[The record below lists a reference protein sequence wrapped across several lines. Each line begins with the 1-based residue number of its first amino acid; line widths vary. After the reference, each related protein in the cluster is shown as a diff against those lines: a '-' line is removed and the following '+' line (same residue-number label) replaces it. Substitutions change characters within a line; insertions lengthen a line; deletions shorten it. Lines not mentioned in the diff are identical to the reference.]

1 MIHTNE
7 CFREQKEEIMPLLAD
22 KVVLS
27 ALCRFIWCSQE
38 FLKTTLKARFESG
51 KQWLVTLRWQ
61 DVEQPLNNGYY
72 SFSVPKN
79 TTGTEFRTISA
90 PSVGLK
96 TIQLSL
102 LQALRQVP
110 VSQAV
115 QWGEPW
121 TSPKKNAL
129 QHRAS
134 KYLYTTD
141 VKSAYPSVSAQRIY
155 KNLEWWLGRVVDF
168 SFPYLTPQQREHFF
182 HILTTLISHHDA
194 LPQWAPTSARML
206 NIAMAKTDT
215 DLTHLLH
222 WPESSVIRPVYT
234 RYIDDLAFSFEHFS
248 SFAEF
253 AERGKEMVQKTTTV
267 AEQYASWFSRDITS
281 VSDDIDSFLTTSY
294 EIADDASKSRMRTCY
309 FLIKEQLV
317 KVRDHTK
324 TVAWWSVY
332 NTCYRLIW
340 EIDKRVALLN
350 ESEDVAAMEIFMD
363 KIKRVVNA
371 NGWTLKQ
378 TKDRLRLPNNTTA
391 KEITWVLIWPDGRT
405 GISQE
410 KMAFYTS
417 LAKQATLTPQ
427 LLDRKYKNPD
437 GSVDVLALAYVLHGM
452 RNFIHDV
459 KWRVPE
465 YFEKRFLW
473 AQAKHFPKVK
483 VPKGTQSMQG
493 VSNGGV

>member
-1 MIHTNE
+1 MHLDADIN
-7 CFREQKEEIMPLLAD
+7 FVEQVEKMVHFLKVYYWHNGWGLWKTEKDYVWLRNFLLQVVISGYLEDINSSRSRRDEPLLPQNI
-22 KVVLS
+22 V
-27 ALCRFIWCSQE
+27 I
-38 FLKTTLKARFESG
+38 
-51 KQWLVTLRWQ
+51 TLRRLSQ
-61 DVEQPLNNGYY
+61 KLETFGFDLNE
-72 SFSVPKN
+72 S
-79 TTGTEFRTISA
+79 
-90 PSVGLK
+90 
-96 TIQLSL
+96 
-102 LQALRQVP
+102 
-110 VSQAV
+110 
-115 QWGEPW
+115 
-121 TSPKKNAL
+121 KNAL
-129 QHRAS
+129 YVL
-134 KYLYTTD
+134 K
-141 VKSAYPSVSAQRIY
+141 
-155 KNLEWWLGRVVDF
+155 DF
-168 SFPYLTPQQREHFF
+168 YDNYEQ
-182 HILTTLISHHDA
+182 
-194 LPQWAPTSARML
+194 
-206 NIAMAKTDT
+206 
-215 DLTHLLH
+215 
-222 WPESSVIRPVYT
+222 Y
-234 RYIDDLAFSFEHFS
+234 
-248 SFAEF
+248 
-253 AERGKEMVQKTTTV
+253 KEMVQKTTTV

-363 KIKRVVNA
+363 KIKKVVNA

-378 TKDRLRLPNNTTA
+378 TKDKLRLPNNTTA
-391 KEITWVLIWPDGRT
+391 KEITWVLIWSDGRT

-410 KMAFYTS
+410 KMALYTS

-427 LLDRKYKNPD
+427 LLDRKYKNPN

-452 RNFIHDV
+452 RNFIIDV
-459 KWRVPE
+459 KWRSPQ
-465 YFEKRFLW
+465 YFEKWFLW